1 MKSLKTVIVT
11 TAVTLTT
18 VALLG
23 AGVAFAQ
30 GGTPWNHMGGYGWQD
45 GTPAPGYGSGM
56 MGSGG
61 MMGNG
66 SHMDQSDGS
75 MQAMHAWMTQTGGM
89 HTYMWAS
96 LAEALNLTP
105 DALQAQLA
113 DGQTLTEIAA
123 AQGLDQTQ
131 LADALKTAMQA
142 GMAQAVA
149 EGALTQAQA
158 DQMLA
163 QMAGRY
169 AWMIEHMASGQM
181 GPGMMTDG
189 VPGGGMLDRQ
199 GTGPCHNTPEP
210 TTDTGG

>member
-1 MKSLKTVIVT
+1 MTTLKTVVVT

-30 GGTPWNHMGGYGWQD
+30 GGTPWGHMSGYGWQD
-45 GTPAPGYGSGM
+45 GTPAPRGGF
-56 MGSGG
+56 G

-66 SHMDQSDGS
+66 SPMGQSDGS
-75 MQAMHAWMTQTGGM
+75 MQAMRAWMAQTGGM
-89 HTYMWAS
+89 HPYMWAS

-105 DALQAQLA
+105 DALQTALA

-123 AQGLDQTQ
+123 AQSLDQAQ

-169 AWMIEHMASGQM
+169 AWMIAHMATGQM
-181 GPGMMTDG
+181 GPGMMDDG
-189 VPGGGMLDRQ
+189 GPGGGMMGGL
-199 GTGPCHNTPEP
+199 GTGPCHNSPEP
-210 TTDTGG
+210 TTGTGG

>member
-1 MKSLKTVIVT
+1 MTTLKTVVVT

-23 AGVAFAQ
+23 VGVAFAQ
-30 GGTPWNHMGGYGWQD
+30 GVTPWGHMSGYGWQD

-56 MGSGG
+56 MGNGG
-61 MMGNG
+61 HMG
-66 SHMDQSDGS
+66 QSAGS

-96 LAEALNLTP
+96 LA
-105 DALQAQLA
+105 DALGQTPEQLQAALA

-158 DQMLA
+158 EQMLA

-169 AWMIEHMASGQM
+169 AWMIEHMATGQM
-181 GPGMMTDG
+181 GPGMLGDG
-189 VPGGGMLDRQ
+189 ASGGGMMGDF
-199 GTGPCHNTPEP
+199 GSSPCHNTSEP
-210 TTDTGG
+210 TTGTGG

>member
-1 MKSLKTVIVT
+1 MNTFKTVVVT
-11 TAVTLTT
+11 TAVTLAT

-30 GGTPWNHMGGYGWQD
+30 GGTPWNHMGGYGWQA
-45 GTPAPGYGSGM
+45 GTPAPGYESGMMSGSGM
-56 MGSGG
+56 MGNGG
-61 MMGNG
+61 GHMG
-66 SHMDQSDGS
+66 QSDGS

-96 LAEALNLTP
+96 LAEALGQTP
-105 DALQAQLA
+105 EQLQAALA

-123 AQGLDQTQ
+123 AQGLDQAQ

-169 AWMIEHMASGQM
+169 AWMIEHMATGQM
-181 GPGMMTDG
+181 GPGMMD
-189 VPGGGMLDRQ
+189 DYWS
-199 GTGPCHNTPEP
+199 GPCHNTSKP
-210 TTDTGG
+210 TTDTGW

>member
-1 MKSLKTVIVT
+1 MNTLKTVVVT
-11 TAVTLTT
+11 TAVTLAT

-30 GGTPWNHMGGYGWQD
+30 GGTLWNHMGGYGWQA

-56 MGSGG
+56 MSNGGGMGSGG
-61 MMGNG
+61 HMGQN
-66 SHMDQSDGS
+66 DGS
-75 MQAMHAWMTQTGGM
+75 MQAMRAWMTQTGGM
-89 HTYMWAS
+89 HAYMWAS

-123 AQGLDQTQ
+123 AQGLDEAQ

-169 AWMIEHMASGQM
+169 AWMIEHMATGQM
-181 GPGMMTDG
+181 GPNMMGDFG
-189 VPGGGMLDRQ
+189 S
-199 GTGPCHNTPEP
+199 GPCHDAPEP

>member
-1 MKSLKTVIVT
+1 MSTLKTVVVT
-11 TAVTLTT
+11 TVVTLAT

-30 GGTPWNHMGGYGWQD
+30 GVAPWSHMSGYGWQD
-45 GTPAPGYGSGM
+45 GTPAPGYGP
-56 MGSGG
+56 G

-66 SHMDQSDGS
+66 GHMGQSAGS

-96 LAEALNLTP
+96 LAEALGQTP
-105 DALQAQLA
+105 EQLQAALA

-123 AQGLDQTQ
+123 AQGLDQAQ

-169 AWMIEHMASGQM
+169 AWMIEHMATGQM
-181 GPGMMTDG
+181 GPGMMD
-189 VPGGGMLDRQ
+189 DYWS
-199 GTGPCHNTPEP
+199 GPCHNTSKP
-210 TTDTGG
+210 TTDTGW

>member
-1 MKSLKTVIVT
+1 VEIETMTTLKTVVVT

-23 AGVAFAQ
+23 VGVAFAQ

-45 GTPAPGYGSGM
+45 GTPAPGYGSGI

-61 MMGNG
+61 MMGQY
-66 SHMDQSDGS
+66 SGS

-123 AQGLDQTQ
+123 AQALDQTQ
-131 LADALKTAMQA
+131 LADALKAAMQA

-149 EGALTQAQA
+149 EGALTQEQA
-158 DQMLA
+158 DKMLA

-169 AWMIEHMASGQM
+169 AWMIEHLATGQM
-181 GPGMMTDG
+181 GPGMMDDG
-189 VPGGGMLDRQ
+189 VPGGGMMGGYGSGQ
-199 GTGPCHNTPEP
+199 CHNTPEP
-210 TTDTGG
+210 TSDTGG

>member
-1 MKSLKTVIVT
+1 MNTLKTVVVT
-11 TAVTLTT
+11 TAVTLAT

-30 GGTPWNHMGGYGWQD
+30 GGNPWNHMGGYGWQD
-45 GTPAPGYGSGM
+45 GTPAPGYESGM
-56 MGSGG
+56 MSGGGHMGSGG
-61 MMGNG
+61 HMG
-66 SHMDQSDGS
+66 QSDGS

-113 DGQTLTEIAA
+113 DGHTLTEIAA
-123 AQGLDQTQ
+123 AQGLDQAQ
-131 LADALKTAMQA
+131 LTDALKTAMQA
-142 GMAQAVA
+142 GLAQAVA

-169 AWMIEHMASGQM
+169 TWMIEHMATGQM
-181 GPGMMTDG
+181 GPSMIDDG
-189 VPGGGMLDRQ
+189 VPGGAMMGGL